1 MEQTTMNPFASTP
14 RRRPGLVGTFALA
27 SLVAFAGV
35 GIAITVL
42 TNKQVIRAQELDAQ
56 YHAQF
61 VTDSLLSYRLEG
73 MHFSRPIHG
82 KRFQILDRFIR
93 SRVLMDPV
101 LRVKIWNLKGTIV
114 YSDEPR
120 LVGQG
125 FPGEPEE
132 EARRGEVE
140 SEISDLT
147 DPENQFERR
156 LAPKLFSTYV
166 PLYTEHKPGS
176 GHPDAVVELY
186 QDYGSVEAIAAS
198 LTRNRIITLG
208 AGLVLL
214 YMVLLPI
221 VLGTSRRLR
230 RQNQLLEDQA
240 VKLREQA
247 RRLEGL
253 LSREQQAVAEL
264 RTLSQ
269 MKSDF
274 VAVASHELRSPLTA
288 ILGYVKTLRRPEF
301 ETDETARRE
310 FLGAIERQ
318 GERLLRLVNN
328 LLTTAL
334 VENRAAAAEIS
345 RFDVGPLLEEVKEG
359 FHAGS
364 RIRVSIP
371 ADLPALASDRVRVG
385 EILANL
391 VDNALK
397 YSPDEAQVE
406 LGARAQNGNIQFW
419 VVDRGVGIP
428 PEDIDRIFE
437 RFYQTDQSA
446 TRRFGGVGLGLHL
459 VRELAAS
466 LGGRVDVESVPGAG
480 STFTVTLPVSAP
492 IPAPA
497 RPDQAA
503 PDHADRGWRKAV
515 PRPRR
520 RDKEAPA
527 PSPTPAGA
535 TWTN

>member
-1 MEQTTMNPFASTP
+1 MNPFASTP

-27 SLVAFAGV
+27 SLVAFAGIGV
-35 GIAITVL
+35 AITVL
-42 TNKQVIRAQELDAQ
+42 TNRQVIRAQELDAQ

-73 MHFSRPIHG
+73 MNFARPIHG
-82 KRFQILDRFIR
+82 KAYRVLDRFIR

-101 LRVKIWNLKGTIV
+101 LRVKLWNLKGTIV

-125 FPGEPEE
+125 FAGEPDE
-132 EARRGEVE
+132 EARRGKVV
-140 SEISDLT
+140 SEITDLA

-156 LAPKLFSTYV
+156 LAPKLFATYV
-166 PLYTEHKPGS
+166 PLYTSHKPGS

-186 QDYGSVEAIAAS
+186 QDYGSVEAIATS

-214 YMVLLPI
+214 YVVLLPI

-240 VKLREQA
+240 GTLREQA
-247 RRLEGL
+247 RRLERL

-301 ETDETARRE
+301 EADQTARRE

-345 RFDVGPLLEEVKEG
+345 QFEIGPLVEEVKEG

-364 RIRVSIP
+364 RIQVSIP
-371 ADLPALASDRVRVG
+371 EDLPALASDRVRVG

-406 LGARAQNGNIQFW
+406 VGARGLDGNIQLW
-419 VVDRGVGIP
+419 VLDRGVGIP

-437 RFYQTDQSA
+437 RFYQTDQSI

-459 VRELAAS
+459 VRELAGS
-466 LGGRVDVESVPGAG
+466 LGGRVDVESIPGAG

-492 IPAPA
+492 IQAPA
-497 RPDQAA
+497 RPDQAT
-503 PDHADRGWRKAV
+503 DDGVNRSWRQAIT
-515 PRPRR
+515 RSRR
-520 RDKEAPA
+520 RDKEPAA
-527 PSPTPAGA
+527 PSPSGAGA
-535 TWTN
+535 TWSS

>member
-1 MEQTTMNPFASTP
+1 MEQTTMNPLASPP

-27 SLVAFAGV
+27 SLVAFAGI

-42 TNKQVIRAQELDAQ
+42 TNRQVIRAQELDAQ
-56 YHAQF
+56 NHAQF
-61 VTDSLLSYRLEG
+61 VTDSLLAHELRG
-73 MHFSRPIHG
+73 VDFSKPFHG
-82 KRFQILDRFIR
+82 RRYHVIDRFIH

-101 LRVKIWNLKGTIV
+101 VRVKIWNLNGTIV

-120 LVGQG
+120 LLGVG
-125 FPGEPEE
+125 FPGEPDAKE
-132 EARRGEVE
+132 GEVE
-140 SEISDLT
+140 SELT
-147 DPENQFERR
+147 DLSEEENRFERP
-156 LAPKLFSTYV
+156 LAEKLFSTYV
-166 PLYTEHKPGS
+166 PLYTSDGS
-176 GHPDAVVELY
+176 RKDHPDAVVELY
-186 QDYGSVEAIAAS
+186 QNYEAVEAVAAN
-198 LTRNRIITLG
+198 LTRDRILTLG

-214 YMVLLPI
+214 YVLLLPI
-221 VLGTSRRLR
+221 VVGTSRRLR

-240 VKLREQA
+240 GTLREQA

-345 RFDVGPLLEEVKEG
+345 QFEVSPLLEEVKEG

-364 RIRVSIP
+364 RIRVVIP

-406 LGARAQNGNIQFW
+406 LGAREQNGNIQFW
-419 VVDRGVGIP
+419 VLDRGVGIP

-437 RFYQTDQSA
+437 RFYQTDQSI

-466 LGGRVDVESVPGAG
+466 LGGGVDVESVPGAG
-480 STFTVTLPVSAP
+480 STFTVTLPLSAP

-497 RPDQAA
+497 RPDQSTPEDA
-503 PDHADRGWRKAV
+503 HRGWRKVV
-515 PRPRR
+515 PRTRR
-520 RDKEAPA
+520 RGQEASE
-527 PSPTPAGA
+527 PSPSPAGA
-535 TWTN
+535 AWTS